1 MSFLVT
7 AFNEALYRPLFNAL
21 VLIYTYLP
29 GADFGVAIVLLT
41 VAIKLIV
48 YPLNTKTIKSRKALT
63 EIQPKIKEIQEKYKD
78 DKEKQAQEM
87 MLLYKEKKV
96 NPFSGCLPVLIQF
109 PIIIALYRVFWG
121 GLDPEKLS
129 FLYSFVPNPGE
140 ISSMFLGFLNLGE
153 PNIFLALLVGVLQF
167 IQLKMISSKKK
178 SGKKGDFAEQLQK
191 QTQYIMPI
199 FIVII
204 LWGLPSALALY
215 FLTTTLFTIIQQ
227 YFITKKA

>member
-48 YPLNTKTIKSRKALT
+48 YPLNTKTIKSQKALT

-96 NPFSGCLPVLIQF
+96 NPLSGCLPVLIQF

-153 PNIFLALLVGVLQF
+153 PNIFLALLV
-167 IQLKMISSKKK
+167 KEKR
-178 SGKKGDFAEQLQK
+178 
-191 QTQYIMPI
+191 
-199 FIVII
+199 
-204 LWGLPSALALY
+204 
-215 FLTTTLFTIIQQ
+215 
-227 YFITKKA
+227 